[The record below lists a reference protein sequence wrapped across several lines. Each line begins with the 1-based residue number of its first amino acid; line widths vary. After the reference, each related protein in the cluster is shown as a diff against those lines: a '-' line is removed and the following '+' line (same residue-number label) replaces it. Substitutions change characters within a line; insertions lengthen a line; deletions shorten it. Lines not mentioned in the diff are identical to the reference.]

1 MLAPGRDGVDHHCDV
16 QIDLDRLPED
26 PVLLQQMLRDVVT
39 AAAHQHGELHAENDK
54 LRMLIQRLLRHRFGR
69 RSELVGPDQLQ
80 FGLED
85 LEQTVAA
92 NQAGEDA
99 ADDAAGRQ
107 RRRGDA
113 RPNRNHGALPAHHRA
128 MRSSSTSRI
137 VTAHA
142 AAAHCR

>member
-1 MLAPGRDGVDHHCDV
+1 V
-16 QIDLDRLPED
+16 QIDLDRLPDD
-26 PVLLQQMLRDVVT
+26 PALLRQMLRDVVT

-69 RSELVGPDQLQ
+69 RSEQLGAVQLQ

-99 ADDAAGRQ
+99 AAASRQPFLNPPSGILPWLEAGLGRCETAART
-107 RRRGDA
+107 RRISNVAGESA
-113 RPNRNHGALPAHHRA
+113 RRPACLVPA
-128 MRSSSTSRI
+128 
-137 VTAHA
+137 
-142 AAAHCR
+142 